1 MSMYVM
7 LIMVTPV
14 ITFLLPLNDVLA
26 KWEVKKMADE
36 LSIFLVV
43 RQKTT
48 CLEVVSLKPG
58 KKCLTGWVEQISES
72 HDSLRRDVLH
82 HPVVEPQRAPPL
94 DRKELDP
101 LSRLD
106 VKSGKV
112 FLHQSRDV
120 VAEDVRVPDDR
131 RVVHNLT
138 DSMNN
143 KDLKNICFVHKLVDL
158 VHIFKL
164 FNKLWS

>member
-58 KKCLTGWVEQISES
+58 KKCLTG
-72 HDSLRRDVLH
+72 
-82 HPVVEPQRAPPL
+82 
-94 DRKELDP
+94 
-101 LSRLD
+101 
-106 VKSGKV
+106 
-112 FLHQSRDV
+112 
-120 VAEDVRVPDDR
+120 
-131 RVVHNLT
+131 
-138 DSMNN
+138 
-143 KDLKNICFVHKLVDL
+143 
-158 VHIFKL
+158 
-164 FNKLWS
+164 